1 MKELFY
7 FIKVQKNKICV
18 KIFLLKNKKSMAKL
32 EYNEIK
38 PRKYIIYDDAPYEVL
53 EYHVARTQQRKPQN
67 QVKLRNLINGKVI
80 PATFHASD
88 MVDEA
93 DISKRSIKYLFT
105 NKGEYWFCE
114 EKNPSKRFTIAEDVI
129 GKEAKFLK
137 ANGLVDAKIFTNDD
151 DEETIIGVELPIKMT
166 FKVVSAPPSVK
177 GNTAGNSSGKVVTIE
192 TGAQVIAPLFINEGD
207 EIVVNT
213 ESGEYVERASK

>member
-1 MKELFY
+1 
-7 FIKVQKNKICV
+7 
-18 KIFLLKNKKSMAKL
+18 MAKL

-93 DISKRSIKYLFT
+93 DISKKTIKYLFS
-105 NKGEYWFCE
+105 NKGENWFSE
-114 EKNPSKRFTIAEDVI
+114 EKDPSKRFTISSDVI
-129 GKEAKFLK
+129 GEQIKFLK
-137 ANGLVDAKIFTNDD
+137 ANNLVDVKIFTNDD
-151 DEETIIGVELPIKMT
+151 DEETIIGIGLPIKIT
-166 FKVVSAPPSVK
+166 LKVTSAPPNVK
-177 GNTAGNSSGKVVTIE
+177 GNTAGSSSGKLVTLE
-192 TGAQVIAPLFINEGD
+192 TGATVTAPLFIEEGD

-213 ESGEYVERASK
+213 DTGEYVERAGK